1 MKSPHDHRGADARAV
16 VATLAR
22 RRSADLCGVVCILAG
37 AVRFG
42 VVESG
47 PEGISAVHRACRGA
61 RRRLSRGD
69 ADYRAPRGK
78 SLTLA
83 ICAAFLAVFKK
94 WPGVAGERKVIIV
107 CASTARQAR
116 SIHNYCRALITEV
129 PALAPMLIRETAT
142 ELDLDNGISIVI
154 EVADYRS
161 VRGTSI
167 CAALLDEV
175 AFWQAEG
182 ASPDKEVVTAVKAG
196 MGTMPGA
203 MLLIAS
209 SPYARRGILW
219 ENRRRYFSAGIKPGI
234 WSGRHRAG
242 R

>member
-1 MKSPHDHRGADARAV
+1 VKASPTIVEALEHPDLWRRWLRDDPSTWSAWFAFLRALFGLMLSKAELKIFQECTGRTTPRAGGYLE
-16 VATLAR
+16 ATLIIGR
-22 RRSADLCGVVCILAG
+22 RG
-37 AVRFG
+37 
-42 VVESG
+42 
-47 PEGISAVHRACRGA
+47 
-61 RRRLSRGD
+61 
-69 ADYRAPRGK
+69 GK
-78 SLTLA
+78 SLVLA
-83 ICAAFLAVFKK
+83 ICAVFLAVFKK

-182 ASPDKEVVTAVKAG
+182 ASPDKEVVTAV
-196 MGTMPGA
+196 
-203 MLLIAS
+203 
-209 SPYARRGILW
+209 
-219 ENRRRYFSAGIKPGI
+219 
-234 WSGRHRAG
+234 
-242 R
+242 